1 MKVLLVSSLE
11 RGGPLEQ
18 ALLLAAG
25 LVERGVEVG
34 VTCAPG
40 SADRFAATGARTV
53 ALSQRPGFDLPA
65 AVKLWRRMR
74 TVDVVHGQDRRS
86 GLWTRLAPGMGTVAR
101 IYTVHGLPDSYMP
114 APLGRRPVPL
124 RDRIAYEGIDAA
136 LCRRADAVIIPSEM
150 MARTFRER
158 LGFPADRI
166 RVVPNGVVL
175 PDTPIE
181 RGSEVGTLSLLE
193 PVKDVRTFLAAA
205 ARLAPAH
212 PDLRFVVFGDGS
224 ERGALE
230 RRARELGIADR
241 VAFPG
246 HVERSEAMKRL
257 GILVLP
263 SIVENAPLA
272 LLEAMAAGVPVV
284 ASRTGGIPEITGEDT
299 ALLVAPQDSEGFADA
314 IARTLDDP
322 ASSASRVAA
331 ARSRVASLYT
341 TGANVDATL
350 RIYDQAL
357 GARRGR

>member
-1 MKVLLVSSLE
+1 MKVLIVSSLE

-25 LVERGVEVG
+25 LVERGVDVR
-34 VTCAPG
+34 VTCAHS
-40 SADRFAATGARTV
+40 SAARFRATGARTV
-53 ALSQRPGFDLPA
+53 PLSQRRGFDLPA

-86 GLWTRLAPGMGTVAR
+86 GLWTRLAPGMSTVAR
-101 IYTVHGLPDSYMP
+101 IYTVHGLPDAYMP
-114 APLGRRPVPL
+114 APLGRRPIPL
-124 RDRIAYEGIDAA
+124 RDRIAYEGVDAT
-136 LCRRADAVIIPSEM
+136 LCRRADAVIIPSET
-150 MARTFRER
+150 MARTFCEG
-158 LGFPADRI
+158 LGFPAARI
-166 RVVPNGVVL
+166 RVVPNGVAL
-175 PDTPIE
+175 PETPIE

-193 PVKDVRTFLAAA
+193 PVKDVATFLAAA
-205 ARLAPAH
+205 ARLAVAR

-230 RRARELGIADR
+230 CRARELAIADR

-246 HVERSEAMKRL
+246 YVERREALKRL

-272 LLEAMAAGVPVV
+272 LLEAMAAGLPVV

-299 ALLVAPQDSEGFADA
+299 ALLVAPGDSEGFANA
-314 IARTLDDP
+314 IERVLDDP
-322 ASSASRVAA
+322 ASTASRVAA
-331 ARSRVASLYT
+331 ARAHVASRYT
-341 TGANVDATL
+341 TAANVDATL

-357 GARRGR
+357 RGRRGR

>member
-1 MKVLLVSSLE
+1 VKVLIVSSLE

-25 LVERGVEVG
+25 LVERGVEVR
-34 VTCAPG
+34 VTCSPSTAV
-40 SADRFAATGARTV
+40 RFAATGVRTV
-53 ALSQRPGFDLPA
+53 PLAQRPGFDLRA
-65 AVKLWRRMR
+65 AVKLWQRMR
-74 TVDVVHGQDRRS
+74 TADVVHGHDRRS
-86 GLWTRLAPGMGTVAR
+86 GLWTRLAPGMSTVAR

-124 RDRIAYEGIDAA
+124 RDRIAYEGVDAA
-136 LCRRADAVIIPSEM
+136 LCRRADAVIIPSET

-166 RVVPNGVVL
+166 RVVPNGVTL
-175 PDTPIE
+175 PESPIE
-181 RGSEVGTLSLLE
+181 RGSEIGTLSLLE
-193 PVKDVRTFLAAA
+193 PVKDVTTFLAAA
-205 ARLAPAH
+205 ARLAPAR
-212 PDLRFVVFGDGS
+212 PDLRFVVFGEGT
-224 ERGALE
+224 EREGLG

-257 GILVLP
+257 GTLVLP
-263 SIVENAPLA
+263 SIVENAPMA

-299 ALLVAPQDSEGFADA
+299 ALLVAPGDAEGFARA
-314 IARTLDDP
+314 IASVLDDP
-322 ASSASRVAA
+322 AATASRVAA
-331 ARSRVASLYT
+331 ARARIASSYT

-350 RIYDQAL
+350 RVYERAL
-357 GARRGR
+357 EARRGR